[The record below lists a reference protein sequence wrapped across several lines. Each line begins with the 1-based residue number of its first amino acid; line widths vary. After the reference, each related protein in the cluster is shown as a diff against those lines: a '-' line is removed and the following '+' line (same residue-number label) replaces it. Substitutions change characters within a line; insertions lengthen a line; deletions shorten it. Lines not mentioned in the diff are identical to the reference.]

1 MKREIVLDTETT
13 GLDPFSGHR
22 IVEIGC
28 VELID
33 GLRTGKT
40 FHTYLNPE
48 RVIPPEALRVHGLS
62 EQFLSDKPVFAEKID
77 ELMEFIADS
86 MLVIHNAAFDMKFV
100 NFELDRLGF
109 SAISMERTIDTVL
122 IARKKFPGS
131 PANLDAL
138 CKRFNI
144 DLSERTK
151 HGALL
156 DAELLSEV
164 YLELMGGRQSA
175 LLLDISS
182 KSLVS
187 ESQLIVTD
195 KIKLENRAFNISAE
209 EEEAHKLMLSKLKNP
224 LWLEVAE

>member
-33 GLRTGKT
+33 GLRTGKN

-48 RVIPPEALRVHGLS
+48 RDMPPEAFRVHGLS
-62 EQFLSDKPVFAEKID
+62 QQFLSDKPVFAEKID
-77 ELMEFIADS
+77 EFLEFIADS

-109 SAISMERTIDTVL
+109 PAIAMERAVDTVL

-156 DAELLSEV
+156 DAELLSDV
-164 YLELMGGRQSA
+164 YLELMGGRQSTLILDVRSSTTIISDGA
-175 LLLDISS
+175 LTIN
-182 KSLVS
+182 KT
-187 ESQLIVTD
+187 QLGMRVF
-195 KIKLENRAFNISAE
+195 EVSAE

-224 LWLEVAE
+224 LWLQESA